1 MKAPDIL
8 AKAAGHMRD
17 RAATYDKPEGE
28 RSMARAVA
36 AFNTIHG
43 TSLTVEQGWHFMA
56 VLKQVRLFTGSGYH
70 ADSLEDLVAYCAL
83 LGEEMSSEPVIPTV
97 DSLPEEKVVYVAKS
111 DLQVGDVVRAL
122 RGGPPMKLFAGEDID
137 PPTVAERPLQVGDTV
152 DFRLLNGTRVHR
164 GEICSVSLSGKLIVQ
179 KGLGRYGLDRKRWE
193 ITLVESAPMWTRM
206 TNAHED
212 EYRDLLDFEPD
223 AIEL

>member
-8 AKAAGHMRD
+8 AKAEGHMRD

-36 AFNTIHG
+36 AFNAIHG
-43 TSLTVEQGWHFMA
+43 ASLTVAQGWHFMA
-56 VLKQVRLFTGSGYH
+56 VLKQVRLFTGGGYH

-83 LGEEMSSEPVIPTV
+83 LGEEMSGDPAMSINAAR
-97 DSLPEEKVVYVAKS
+97 EEMAAAKKTYE
-111 DLQVGDVVRAL
+111 DACAGEKAA
-122 RGGPPMKLFAGEDID
+122 PMKLFAGEDID

-164 GEICSVSLSGKLIVQ
+164 GEIRGVSPSGTLIVQ
-179 KGLGRYGLDRKRWE
+179 KGLGRYGLDRAKWE
-193 ITLVESAPMWTRM
+193 ITLVESAPLCGP
-206 TNAHED
+206 A
-212 EYRDLLDFEPD
+212 
-223 AIEL
+223 